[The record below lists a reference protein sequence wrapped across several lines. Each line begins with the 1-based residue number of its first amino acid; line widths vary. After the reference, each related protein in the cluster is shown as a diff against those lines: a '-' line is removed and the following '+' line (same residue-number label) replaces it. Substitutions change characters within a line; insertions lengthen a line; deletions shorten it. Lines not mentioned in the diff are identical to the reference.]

1 MSGFQDVRDVMDISG
16 PSESTPR
23 APPLKKQKTVEKRPG
38 VFINSLIV
46 PITVFLWV
54 YANFI
59 GNRKMALLVS
69 FSRYWERILRQ

>member
-46 PITVFLWV
+46 PITVFL
-54 YANFI
+54 
-59 GNRKMALLVS
+59 
-69 FSRYWERILRQ
+69 